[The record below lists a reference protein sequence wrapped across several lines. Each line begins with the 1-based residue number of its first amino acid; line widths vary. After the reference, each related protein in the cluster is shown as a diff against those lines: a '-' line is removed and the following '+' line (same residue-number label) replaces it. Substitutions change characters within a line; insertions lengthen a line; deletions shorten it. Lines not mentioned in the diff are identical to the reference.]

1 MFISRNSNYPG
12 PASRRRRRAS
22 LVPTSGFTL
31 LEVLVAA
38 ALLLVVLVGLLPLF
52 MRSILENVEGRES
65 TQVSNHGR
73 SELEIMKQLRFN
85 NPEFEITTGT
95 ENVVQQ
101 FWTMGDPDYVGDE
114 EWVDTVPAG
123 EFALWDRTTTVR
135 QYGINGVI
143 DNDLDGIIDQII
155 GLEDDD
161 FDGYLDNPLV
171 AGSLPGSIHL
181 KEVDVQVE
189 SQSERAITGEPV
201 DIRIRGMKAF

>member
-1 MFISRNSNYPG
+1 MFISPHSNYTV
-12 PASRRRRRAS
+12 PAPPRRRRALS
-22 LVPTSGFTL
+22 SAARGFTL

-73 SELEIMKQLRFN
+73 SELEIFKQLRFN
-85 NPEFEITTGT
+85 NPELDITAGT
-95 ENVVQQ
+95 ETVVQQ
-101 FWTMGDPDYVGDE
+101 FWTMGDLDYVGDE
-114 EWVDTVPAG
+114 KWVDTVPAG
-123 EFALWDRTTTVR
+123 ELGLWDRTTTVR

-161 FDGYLDNPLV
+161 YDGYLDNPLV
-171 AGSLPGSIHL
+171 AGSLPGAIHL
-181 KEVDVQVE
+181 KEVDVQVLSE
-189 SQSERAITGEPV
+189 AERAIAGEPV
-201 DIRIRGMKAF
+201 DIRIRGIKAF

>member
-1 MFISRNSNYPG
+1 MFISRNSNYQG

-85 NPEFEITTGT
+85 NPELEITTGT

-114 EWVDTVPAG
+114 EWVNTVPAG

>member
-1 MFISRNSNYPG
+1 MFRSPHSNYSV
-12 PASRRRRRAS
+12 PAPPRRRRDS
-22 LVPTSGFTL
+22 LAPAKGFTL

-52 MRSILENVEGRES
+52 MRSIMENVEGRES

-73 SELEIMKQLRFN
+73 SELEIFKQLRFN
-85 NPEFEITTGT
+85 NPELDITAGT
-95 ENVVQQ
+95 ETVVRQ
-101 FWTMGDPDYVGDE
+101 FWTLGDLDYVGDE

-123 EFALWDRTTTVR
+123 ELGLWDRTTTVR

-161 FDGYLDNPLV
+161 YDGYLDNPLV
-171 AGSLPGSIHL
+171 AGSLPGAIHL
-181 KEVDVQVE
+181 KEVDVQILSE
-189 SQSERAITGEPV
+189 SERAIAGEPV
-201 DIRIRGMKAF
+201 DIRIRGIKAF